1 MKSSRPSAPKLQAP
15 QSEIMVQATPAPTP
29 LKESSE
35 VNSFQGSSVTTKKLR
50 RGAGERKKKT
60 KPFNDGFDKSNSVF
74 KAYQDDSPQILDQMF
89 ELDYK
94 YGKIS

>member
-15 QSEIMVQATPAPTP
+15 KTEIMVEPTPVSTP

-60 KPFNDGFDKSNSVF
+60 KPFNDGFDKSNSIF
-74 KAYQDDSPQILDQMF
+74 KAY
-89 ELDYK
+89 
-94 YGKIS
+94 